1 MNGEARR
8 APLLARILYHARR
21 FAMFMLVVILFVQ
34 SSVLILFNAMSIDEQ
49 IIRRNAPL
57 ALLNM
62 LLLGLVFWMLD
73 NLRRRYTVD
82 RHVHRIIQGLA
93 RIQEGDFFV
102 RITPIEPGSTFN
114 ELDQVIA
121 GINRMTQELA
131 GLETLR
137 TDFLSNVSHELKTPL
152 AVIGNYATLLQ
163 NPALTQAQRAE
174 YARVISDAVA
184 RLSSLITNILQL
196 NKLENQQIYPAAA
209 PFNLSEQLCECI
221 LGFEQLWESKG
232 LELDTDIEDDVVIC
246 ADRELLS
253 LVWNNLLS
261 NAIKFTERGGT
272 ISCSLKAEGAQA
284 VVTVSD
290 TGCGMSAETGA
301 RIFEKFYQGDTSHA
315 AQGNG
320 LGLSLVRKVIDILG
334 GEISVKSILG
344 KGSTFTVR
352 LGRHLP

>member
-1 MNGEARR
+1 MSEAEKKRLSP
-8 APLLARILYHARR
+8 ADILYHMRR
-21 FAMFMLVVILFVQ
+21 FALFMLVVILFVQ
-34 SSVLILFNAMSIDEQ
+34 SSVLILFHAMRIDEAV
-49 IIRRNAPL
+49 IRRNAPL

-62 LLLGLVFWMLD
+62 LLLGAVFFVLD

-82 RHVHRIIQGLA
+82 RHVRRIIHGLE
-93 RIQEGDFFV
+93 RIQAGDFSV
-102 RITPIEPGSTFN
+102 RIAPIDPATSFN

-121 GINRMTQELA
+121 GINRMTQELS
-131 GLETLR
+131 GVETLR

-163 NPALTQAQRAE
+163 NPAITQAQREE
-174 YARVISDAVA
+174 YARAVSDGVA
-184 RLSSLITNILQL
+184 RLSSLVTNILKL

-209 PFNLSEQLCECI
+209 AYNLSEQLCECI
-221 LGFEQLWESKG
+221 LGFEQVWESKG
-232 LELDTDIEDDVVIC
+232 LELDTDIEDGVVLV

-272 ISCSLKAEGAQA
+272 IACSLKTEGAQA
-284 VVTVSD
+284 VVTISD

-320 LGLSLVRKVIDILG
+320 LGLALVKKVIDITG
-334 GEISVKSILG
+334 GEISVNSTLG
-344 KGSTFTVR
+344 RGSTFTVR
-352 LGRHLP
+352 LGRQMP